1 MQPVHLPHPK
11 LSNTE
16 ESLTEFW
23 SEIAGQ
29 TIDWMRPWDTVL
41 KGGFTH
47 GDVTWFQGGQLNVS
61 VNCLDRHL
69 PQKANQAAILW
80 QGDNELEQKTLTFA
94 QLHAEVCRMSNVLK
108 KLNVGKGDKVGIY
121 LPMIPEAAIAMLAC
135 ARIGAVHTVV
145 FAGFSAHAL
154 RQRLIASECKC
165 LITADSFQRGGK
177 VVALKEQAD
186 EASEDLNIQKL
197 LIKNNKSSVAFDSS
211 KDHWWHDL
219 KQTVSDQCIPE
230 PMSSEDPLFILYTSG
245 STGQPKGVVH
255 TTGGYLVQVAYTHQL
270 IFNCQ
275 NNEVFWC
282 TADVG
287 WVTGHSYVV
296 YGPLCNGI
304 TTLMFEG
311 IPTWPDPAR
320 NWHIIDKYKVNVF
333 YTAPTAIRA
342 LMRSGDQ
349 WLHTSSRSS
358 LRLLG
363 TVGEPINPEAWNWY
377 YQKVGKGNCS
387 IVDTWWQTETGA
399 IMISPRSTDP
409 NIKPG
414 AASQPVPGIVPVLL
428 NEQGKELHGAGEG
441 SLAIKY
447 PWPSIA
453 RTIAGDHQR
462 YCTTYLM
469 NGYYITGDG
478 AKRDEEGD
486 YWITGRIDDVLNVS
500 GHRLGTAEIESA
512 LVSHHSVAEAGVVG
526 IPHDIK
532 GQGIFAFVILKQGI
546 LGDEQLKSMLIDQVK
561 EEISAI
567 AKPDEIHFAV
577 ELPKT
582 RSGKIMRRILRKIA
596 CQEVEDIAEL
606 GDLSTLSNPQTV
618 EELLK
623 QIRNKGAS

>member
-1 MQPVHLPHPK
+1 MQPPNLTQPE
-11 LSNTE
+11 LSNAE

-23 SEIAGQ
+23 SEIAKQ
-29 TIDWMRPWDTVL
+29 TVDWIRPWDTTL
-41 KGGFTH
+41 SGDFTH
-47 GDVTWFQGGQLNVS
+47 GDITWFQGGQLNVS

-69 PQKANQAAILW
+69 PHKSNQTALIW
-80 QGDNELEQKTLTFA
+80 QGDNEQEQQILTFA

-108 KLNVGKGDKVGIY
+108 KLNVKKGDTVGIY

-135 ARIGAVHTVV
+135 SRIGAVHTVV

-154 RQRLIASECKC
+154 RQRLLASECHC

-177 VVALKEQAD
+177 FVALKEQVD
-186 EASEDLNIQKL
+186 EASTGLNIQTL
-197 LIKNNKSSVAFDSS
+197 LIKNNDTPVAFDKA
-211 KDHWWHDL
+211 KDHWWHEL
-219 KQTVSDQCIPE
+219 KQTVPDRCTPE
-230 PMSSEDPLFILYTSG
+230 PMDSEDPLFILYTSG

-255 TTGGYLVQVAYTHQL
+255 TTGGYLVQAAYTHQL

-275 NNEVFWC
+275 DNEVFWC

-342 LMRSGDQ
+342 LMRVDDQ
-349 WLHTSSRSS
+349 WLNTSSRDS

-363 TVGEPINPEAWNWY
+363 TVGEPINPEAWQWY
-377 YQKVGKGNCS
+377 YQKVGKGKCPV
-387 IVDTWWQTETGA
+387 VDTWWQTETGS
-399 IMISPRSTDP
+399 IMISPRSDTA
-409 NIKPG
+409 NTKPG
-414 AASQPVPGIVPVLL
+414 AASQPIPGIIPVLL
-428 NEQGKELHGAGEG
+428 DEQGEELHGAGEG

-462 YCTTYLM
+462 YRNTYLM

-478 AKRDEEGD
+478 AKRDEDGD

-512 LVSHHSVAEAGVVG
+512 LVSHPLVAEAGVVG
-526 IPHDIK
+526 IPHEIK
-532 GQGIFAFVILKQGI
+532 GQGIFAFVILKQEAVGN
-546 LGDEQLKSMLIDQVK
+546 DQLKSLLIERVK

-567 AKPDEIHFAV
+567 AKPDEIHFAM

-596 CQEVEDIAEL
+596 CQEVEHIAEL

-618 EELLK
+618 EELLI
-623 QIRNKGAS
+623 QIRNKRTT